1 MLATEMITYI
11 FGAWLCRTS
20 NPYLKKIRDTCGD
33 NLYENITV
41 IGGSDATQ
49 PRFRRMLPYVV
60 TRNTVNN
67 ILFFKLSMAHHK
79 LLWNGFCVLPSRDCF
94 LAIYC
99 SLTALFLLPASIDD
113 SRDSYRNFIP
123 EPRMS
128 ITPETGERI

>member
-1 MLATEMITYI
+1 MITYI

-99 SLTALFLLPASIDD
+99 SLTADSNNQQWLETKLALTDIYASVLCHVSGTRWYDF
-113 SRDSYRNFIP
+113 YVNY
-123 EPRMS
+123 
-128 ITPETGERI
+128 T